1 MEAPRLRS
9 YCAGMPHLAYAGL
22 SENWLWKE
30 CGDLHWE
37 RLAQAHGMSRPDFRD
52 ASGNKAYAA
61 FTAVRLVASELDGI
75 AENDVFQLH
84 GELAPAGRAQFCSQ
98 QALYRA
104 GEATPSARL
113 RMLSAF
119 VFRQSLRDNRSVGRA
134 SVESAASLPTA
145 AGAPSPDT
153 AARLVAD
160 TRERRQQ
167 AAALRD
173 RPAVAVPTGQ
183 GEYLGSPCPGNDF
196 NGANFMYFAS
206 FPAWV
211 DRAEWHFFR
220 PAKLLVTIAREVDYF
235 GNVNIGEDV
244 MVRCLHWENTADG
257 GLVHHMALYRVTDGH
272 PIAEVRTR
280 KRRARLG
287 RE

>member
-1 MEAPRLRS
+1 
-9 YCAGMPHLAYAGL
+9 MPQLAYAGL

-37 RLAQAHGMSRPDFRD
+37 RLAQAHGMARPDFRD

-61 FTAVRLVASELDGI
+61 FTAVRLVAGALDGI
-75 AENDVFQLH
+75 AENDVFQLQA
-84 GELAPAGRAQFCSQ
+84 GLAPAGRAQFHSQ

-104 GEATPSARL
+104 GETVPSARVE
-113 RMLSAF
+113 MVSAF

-134 SVESAASLPTA
+134 SVESRSNLATASGDVPLDA
-145 AGAPSPDT
+145 
-153 AARLVAD
+153 AARLAAA

-173 RPAVAVPTGQ
+173 RRAAQVPTGQ
-183 GEYLGSPCPGNDF
+183 GEYLGSPCPSNDF

-211 DRAEWHFFR
+211 DRAEWRFFR
-220 PAKLLVTIAREVDYF
+220 PADLLVTTAREVDYY
-235 GNVNIGEDV
+235 GNVNVGEDV
-244 MVRCLHWENTADG
+244 MVRCLQWEATADG
-257 GLVHHMALYRVTDGH
+257 GLIHHMALHRVTDGR

-280 KRRARLG
+280 KRRALLG
-287 RE
+287 SA